1 MALYLVSLPYSSG
14 VGRRDHTK
22 AVVVEADS
30 SAIAKALVAARWDGD
45 GDWSVEATA
54 TEIATG
60 VAADMTGFVYRIRV
74 SGEDPGDPD
83 AVDLTYTAGAVTVD
97 QAGTAIAAAL
107 NLLDNVAGAAYDT
120 GTNILIIAEGSGT
133 DDLGDRTVSV
143 TVTPPNCVGPLAS
156 LVSTVVDEGVSTD
169 DLTVVL
175 VAPTAIPSIFAE
187 I

>member
-1 MALYLVSLPYSSG
+1 M
-14 VGRRDHTK
+14 
-22 AVVVEADS
+22 
-30 SAIAKALVAARWDGD
+30 
-45 GDWSVEATA
+45 
-54 TEIATG
+54 
-60 VAADMTGFVYRIRV
+60 
-74 SGEDPGDPD
+74 
-83 AVDLTYTAGAVTVD
+83 
-97 QAGTAIAAAL
+97 
-107 NLLDNVAGAAYDT
+107 DNVAGAAYDT

-175 VAPTAIPSIFAE
+175 VAPTAIPAIFAE